1 LLVYSDAISGAF
13 MLIIAGCAL
22 VLWLLAVFIF
32 KITKGLIHIVLIIA
46 AVAIVMHFMR
56 AT

>member
-1 LLVYSDAISGAF
+1 

-22 VLWLLAVFIF
+22 VVFWLLAVFIF
-32 KITKGLIHIVLIIA
+32 KVTKGLIHLVLIIA
-46 AVAIVMHFMR
+46 LVAVAIHFMR